1 MAFKSFREESRL
13 NWGVS
18 DLTPDND
25 QIKLGALLRIADSCE
40 LMAKDRQQMERNL
53 KWHEEHLASRT
64 RECDRLARSNAAL
77 RGVISRMKKQR
88 P

>member
-1 MAFKSFREESRL
+1 MAFKSYREESRINYGIHDLLL
-13 NWGVS
+13 NE
-18 DLTPDND
+18 D
-25 QIKLGALLRIADSCE
+25 QIKLGALLRIADSCD
-40 LMAKDRQQMERNL
+40 LMAKDRQKMERNL
-53 KWHEEHLASRT
+53 KWHEEHLASRI

>member
-1 MAFKSFREESRL
+1 MTFKSFREESRI
-13 NWGVS
+13 NWGVH
-18 DLTPDND
+18 DLTVDND
-25 QIKLGALLRIADSCE
+25 QIKLGALLRIAYSCE

-53 KWHEEHLASRT
+53 KWHEEHLSRRT

-77 RGVISRMKKQR
+77 RGVISRLKKHR